1 MLNFSPDHNGSL
13 AGQLKEGE
21 KQSGFIAQLSRSIN
35 LKQNC
40 KGEECEKSGYKRKQE
55 LKKANALQSI
65 HAILQNSA
73 TATGKVVGP
82 GAPEPVIENRHL
94 PTKCTDCSQK
104 RAMANRMVLK
114 LTLTCCAQLRWC
126 HIFQC
131 SLNALCKASRVACF
145 KDKRLFVLQQA
156 PTKGGMIRKDYN

>member
-1 MLNFSPDHNGSL
+1 MLGVLNFSPDHNGSL

-55 LKKANALQSI
+55 LKKAHALQSI

-94 PTKCTDCSQK
+94 PTKCTDCSQEK
-104 RAMANRMVLK
+104 DSESTTESKDDQRPREECLSDGDCGNSDLICTDGKCVTGNTIK
-114 LTLTCCAQLRWC
+114 ECNN
-126 HIFQC
+126 
-131 SLNALCKASRVACF
+131 NADC
-145 KDKRLFVLQQA
+145 
-156 PTKGGMIRKDYN
+156 GH